1 MNPHRRLASLAALPL
16 AAALLVG
23 CSQGSP
29 TEPSLEQSALSV
41 APASSL
47 TSVSDESRGRGR
59 GGDDDRDDDRRGRRG
74 RDDRN
79 GNDDRGGRNGGDD
92 RGGRNGGGGGGGD
105 DRGGRNGGGGGG
117 GRNDDGQ
124 PRTGLEFEGAVVAV
138 NGQTITIAGGT
149 RIVVNGATQWSG
161 RGDLFTLDAV
171 AGSLASGDPTR
182 VEGRGERQ
190 ANGTLLARTIKAE
203 VDN

>member
-1 MNPHRRLASLAALPL
+1 MNRHRTLAFLAALPL
-16 AAALLVG
+16 AAATLVG

-29 TEPSLEQSALSV
+29 TEPTLEA
-41 APASSL
+41 APALAAPAPSSL
-47 TSVSDESRGRGR
+47 VAAGDESVTAATDESRGRGR
-59 GGDDDRDDDRRGRRG
+59 GRGGRGGNDDNGNSGRRG
-74 RDDRN
+74 GDDRN
-79 GNDDRGGRNGGDD
+79 GNDDRGGRNGG
-92 RGGRNGGGGGGGD
+92 GGN
-105 DRGGRNGGGGGG
+105 GG

-149 RIVVNGATQWSG
+149 RIVVTPATQWNA
-161 RGDLFTLDAV
+161 RGDLFTLGAV

-182 VEGRGERQ
+182 VEGRGDRQ
-190 ANGTLLARTIKAE
+190 ADGTVLARTIKAE